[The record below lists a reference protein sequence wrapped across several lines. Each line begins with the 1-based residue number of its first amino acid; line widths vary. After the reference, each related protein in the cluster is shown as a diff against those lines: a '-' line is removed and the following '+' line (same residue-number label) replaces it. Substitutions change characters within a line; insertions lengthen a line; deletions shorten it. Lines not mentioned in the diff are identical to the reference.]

1 MAPRKLTNG
10 VHISV
15 NTCAA
20 QRQAAI
26 EWADA
31 RSLDLAKAIRIL
43 LAYAL
48 QRAAEGEAIP
58 LCDPARHY
66 DGPVIAA

>member
-1 MAPRKLTNG
+1 
-10 VHISV
+10 
-15 NTCAA
+15 
-20 QRQAAI
+20 
-26 EWADA
+26 
-31 RSLDLAKAIRIL
+31 

-66 DGPVIAA
+66 DDR